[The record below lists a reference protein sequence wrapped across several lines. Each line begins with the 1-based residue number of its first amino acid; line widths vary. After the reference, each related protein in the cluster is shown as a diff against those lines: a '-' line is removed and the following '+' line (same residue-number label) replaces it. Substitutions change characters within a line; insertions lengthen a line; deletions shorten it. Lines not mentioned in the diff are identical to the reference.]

1 MKIIKKNLAAY
12 DGPIARAD
20 GVRPYNNYLWFTESW
35 SALDDLSN
43 RYNSRWIIGI
53 IDEFKNEML
62 TQLEKM
68 EKHASSTEEKIDILY
83 NLARLVSRA
92 DNLFSTT
99 WANRVRKL
107 LLKLRNLD
115 EIRYQTEVMDK

>member
-1 MKIIKKNLAAY
+1 MMQIMNPLTGKMGNIPTVLKMLASQEGCDGEPY
-12 DGPIARAD
+12 DQMQQAAEHIEHIE
-20 GVRPYNNYLWFTESW
+20 Y
-35 SALDDLSN
+35 
-43 RYNSRWIIGI
+43 

-62 TQLEKM
+62 IQLEKM

>member
-1 MKIIKKNLAAY
+1 MKVFNQLTGKENDIATVLSMLASQEGCDGEPYDQMQQAAEYIKH
-12 DGPIARAD
+12 
-20 GVRPYNNYLWFTESW
+20 
-35 SALDDLSN
+35 
-43 RYNSRWIIGI
+43 

-62 TQLEKM
+62 IQLEKM

>member
-53 IDEFKNEML
+53 IDEFKNEMF

-83 NLARLVSRA
+83 NLARLVSRV